1 MAINSVNTINDAQ
14 NFVYLEDQSTI
25 LRVNET
31 DDIKLKGVNV
41 IVNKPK
47 KGDVMCVTRYRDTGG
62 NLLSANEQ
70 KIVWIDGLSINQKQL
85 CEELETVGICVA
97 INGNKAIVKRKVDD
111 TSNNRALS
119 KLATF
124 GDKGNAYSEPNLYF
138 NNGFNNNQN
147 GTKADG
153 SPNEP
158 KLAGCCKAMFYYQAQ
173 KAKAKPSTNMP
184 NIFQVP
190 GRDLMPV
197 RKDDFETNDYCAI
210 LRNNFNS
217 YDEYLES
224 MMVKVPYAKGN
235 VGRFPSG
242 KHTTYAFGN
251 KDFNATPYK
260 ILNWAAG
267 INVNG
272 PNLGTGNWWI
282 PSVAEMALIMRD
294 ITYGVPNEYN
304 VPYFWDSVNI
314 DNNTDIVNRVLYK
327 LTDSNTNRTEWHMID
342 ANKSKWTSSIYSLN
356 GVSNGAFLYEG
367 PTGAFHRANITGQYE
382 AIAITVVEF

>member
-1 MAINSVNTINDAQ
+1 MAINLVNTIKEAQ
-14 NFVYLEDQSTI
+14 NFIYLKNQSTI
-25 LRVNET
+25 LRTNET
-31 DDIKLKGVNV
+31 NDIYFNGVNV
-41 IVNKPK
+41 VVNKPK
-47 KGDVMCVTRYRDTGG
+47 KGDVMCVTRYTDTSG
-62 NLLSANEQ
+62 NLLSADEQ

-85 CEELETVGICVA
+85 CEELATVGICVA
-97 INGNKAIVKRKVDD
+97 INGNKAIVKYKTDD

-119 KLATF
+119 LSGTF
-124 GDKGNAYSEPNLYF
+124 AGGDAYSEPNVYF

-173 KAKAKPSTNMP
+173 KATARPSANMP

-190 GRDLMPV
+190 GRVFMPV
-197 RKDDFETNDYCAI
+197 RKDDFETNDRCAI

-242 KHTTYAFGN
+242 KHITYAFGN
-251 KDFNATPYK
+251 PDFNATPYK

-282 PSVAEMALIMRD
+282 PSIAEMALIMRD

-342 ANKSKWTSSIYSLN
+342 ANKSKWTSSICSGNN
-356 GVSNGAFLYEG
+356 GPNGAFLYESS
-367 PTGAFHRANITGQYE
+367 TGAFHRAIVSGRYE
-382 AIAITVVEF
+382 AIAITEVEF

>member
-31 DDIKLKGVNV
+31 DDIKLKGINV
-41 IVNKPK
+41 IINKPK

-97 INGNKAIVKRKVDD
+97 INGNKAIVKYKTDD
-111 TSNNRALS
+111 TSNNRVLS
-119 KLATF
+119 LSGTF
-124 GDKGNAYSEPNLYF
+124 AGGDAYSEPNIYF

-173 KAKAKPSTNMP
+173 KAQARPSTNMP

-190 GRDLMPV
+190 GRDFMPV

-242 KHTTYAFGN
+242 KHITYAFGN
-251 KDFNATPYK
+251 PDFNATPYK
-260 ILNWAAG
+260 TFNWAAG

-327 LTDSNTNRTEWHMID
+327 LTDSNTNRTEWRMID
-342 ANKSKWTSSIYSLN
+342 ANKSAWTSSIYSGNN
-356 GVSNGAFLYEG
+356 GPNGAFIYDA
-367 PTGAFHRANITGQYE
+367 PTGAFHRGNVSVRYE
-382 AIAITVVEF
+382 AIAITTVEF